1 MINLESGTWIVV
13 ADGEKALFLENRGTG
28 RAPDLVVCDTQ
39 AQDNPPD
46 REQAADR
53 PGRMNDGPSAQRS
66 AMDETDWHT
75 LEKHRF
81 AAHIAEL
88 LYQPALDGRYD
99 SLVLV
104 ADPRVLGELREHL
117 HGEVRRRVIGEIPR
131 VLTNHPTDELRSL
144 VLRYLSDPN

>member
-1 MINLESGTWIVV
+1 MINLASGTWIVV

-28 RAPDLVVCDTQ
+28 RAPELVVCDIRSHK
-39 AQDNPPD
+39 NPPD

-53 PGRMNDGPSAQRS
+53 PGRMNDGPNVQRS

-88 LYQPALDGRYD
+88 LYRPAIDGRYD

-104 ADPRVLGELREHL
+104 ADPRILGELRDNL
-117 HGEVRRRVIGEIPR
+117 HAEVRARVIGEIPR
-131 VLTNHPTDELRSL
+131 VLTNHPTGELTSL
-144 VLRYLSDPN
+144 LLRYLSESE